1 MDQDLVEILKSN
13 ESQVRTNA
21 TRGFLMLGSQNF
33 DISRKSRRTG
43 KIMLPWNKI
52 QDASYLSTK
61 VCNRL
66 NESDKY
72 SLVRAVVLLALSPGF
87 EFHVK

>member
-1 MDQDLVEILKSN
+1 MDEDLVEILKSN

-21 TRGFLMLGSQNF
+21 TMLGSQNF

-52 QDASYLSTK
+52 QESRCFLSFYK
-61 VCNRL
+61 
-66 NESDKY
+66 
-72 SLVRAVVLLALSPGF
+72 GM
-87 EFHVK
+87 